1 MDTNNKIE
9 LVVFDWAGTTVDYGS
24 SAPSEV
30 FDRVFSAAGLHLTKE
45 EINRPMGLE
54 KKAHI
59 RELLSC
65 ESGRNQWQGQYGR
78 PWYEEDV
85 DALYRK
91 FEDTLHQVVAERSDP
106 MEGVV
111 ETVAALRKAGLKIG
125 STTGYNDWM
134 MQKVLPRA
142 AKFVRGFATFLRNIP
157 ALLWAFILFS
167 SLGIGT
173 GVGFVALCITSFAF
187 LVRAFVEIMEDVSQ
201 DCVESLL
208 TVGASFPQ
216 RVSQA
221 ILPSCLSGF
230 LSWFLYS
237 VEVNIRASTIVGMV
251 GGGGVGLTLFS
262 YIKSFQYDV
271 VLSIILLIAVMV
283 IAVDQIT
290 NKLRKELLK

>member
-1 MDTNNKIE
+1 MQPRPAKSRTKLQKNVIEQEVLLMDTNNKIE

-111 ETVAALRKAGLKIG
+111 ETVAALRKAELKIG
-125 STTGYNDWM
+125 STTG
-134 MQKVLPRA
+134 
-142 AKFVRGFATFLRNIP
+142 TT
-157 ALLWAFILFS
+157 
-167 SLGIGT
+167 T
-173 GVGFVALCITSFAF
+173 G
-187 LVRAFVEIMEDVSQ
+187 
-201 DCVESLL
+201 
-208 TVGASFPQ
+208 
-216 RVSQA
+216 
-221 ILPSCLSGF
+221 
-230 LSWFLYS
+230 
-237 VEVNIRASTIVGMV
+237 
-251 GGGGVGLTLFS
+251 
-262 YIKSFQYDV
+262 
-271 VLSIILLIAVMV
+271 
-283 IAVDQIT
+283 
-290 NKLRKELLK
+290 

>member
-91 FEDTLHQVVAERSDP
+91 FEDPLHQVVAERSDP

-111 ETVAALRKAGLKIG
+111 DTVAALRKAGLKIG

-134 MQKVLPRA
+134 MQEVLPRA
-142 AKFVRGFATFLRNIP
+142 AAGGYTPDYVVTPDAT
-157 ALLWAFILFS
+157 
-167 SLGIGT
+167 GIGRPSPFMLFECMRRMNVYPPCHVVKVGDTTVDMREGKNAGAFSIGILT
-173 GVGFVALCITSFAF
+173 GSN
-187 LVRAFVEIMEDVSQ
+187 
-201 DCVESLL
+201 LL
-208 TVGASFPQ
+208 
-216 RVSQA
+216 
-221 ILPSCLSGF
+221 
-230 LSWFLYS
+230 
-237 VEVNIRASTIVGMV
+237 
-251 GGGGVGLTLFS
+251 GLTPEEYAAMPAEELAARRTDPGRDRTHLW
-262 YIKSFQYDV
+262 YRAGKSD
-271 VLSIILLIAVMV
+271 
-283 IAVDQIT
+283 DGREG
-290 NKLRKELLK
+290 K